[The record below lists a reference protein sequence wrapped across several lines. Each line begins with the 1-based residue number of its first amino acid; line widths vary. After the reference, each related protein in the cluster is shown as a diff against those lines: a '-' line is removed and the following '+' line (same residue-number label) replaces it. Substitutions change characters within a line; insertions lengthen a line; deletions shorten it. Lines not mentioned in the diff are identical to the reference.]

1 MEGDGAAVLRNL
13 DAFRNQSVECE
24 RLVAAARHQA
34 LVHVLANVTG
44 GHAPDDESIEAVE
57 GAERTQ
63 HEPAALRGGG
73 IGIGKMLEPRRMLRR
88 SMHGDG
94 VHRLGLNR
102 GAEVQANEEE
112 CDS

>member
-1 MEGDGAAVLRNL
+1 
-13 DAFRNQSVECE
+13 
-24 RLVAAARHQA
+24 
-34 LVHVLANVTG
+34 
-44 GHAPDDESIEAVE
+44 
-57 GAERTQ
+57 
-63 HEPAALRGGG
+63 
-73 IGIGKMLEPRRMLRR
+73 MLEPRRMLRR